1 MPTNQEVRAKWIFG
15 TAPSGESGSV
25 TGSTG
30 TGTRITFHGN
40 AREIIVHLET
50 DAACTCSYQVLA
62 SRTLT
67 GPTIVLSSG
76 TLNTSAL
83 DIVHLTGPWL
93 QVFPRCKTINSTGN
107 AFIVELVGN

>member
-15 TAPSGESGSV
+15 TAPSGESGNV

-30 TGTRITFHGN
+30 TGQRVLFHGN
-40 AREIIVHLET
+40 AREFLIHFET
-50 DAACTCSYQVLA
+50 DAACTCSYQLLA

-67 GPTIVLSSG
+67 GAQTVLSSG

-83 DIVHLTGPWL
+83 DVVHLTGPWL
-93 QVFPRCKTINSTGN
+93 QLYPRCKTINSTAN
-107 AFIVELVGN
+107 SFVVELVGN